1 MYNLIVSGH
10 NESWTGL
17 PFEVE
22 KNRCADAGEFTS
34 EPLAKKYGALDAVA
48 CAELQALP
56 ALFAYETGNKQDA
69 RLGIVKRV
77 RIRGEH
83 KAEVRLEYEILPD
96 LPPISPADILRL
108 QWELGVT
115 DWEMGRTHW
124 AVKNVDLLHEL
135 QQAGILTSEQA
146 ASYGARL
153 AGSPVPKNAVAQPTL
168 VNGASAGS
176 HPARASVIIS
186 YSHKDKKY
194 LDDLLT
200 HLKPLTRAGRVS
212 HWSDKQIKPGSEWAA
227 EIEAALKAARVAVL
241 LVTKDFLASDFIH
254 EHELGPL
261 LKRAKE
267 EGVVILWVLVR
278 DCNWKKTPLSGLQAA
293 YPTDKPLTR
302 HTWGR
307 DAAWVAICDEIE
319 KAAGASPVPGAA
331 APTPAAPAL
340 PSLKRDA
347 KGYYVEEGSDRKVCG
362 LCWEK
367 HYRRITLL
375 EDRKQGPASA
385 MVSGGVSRGY
395 SSWTELFKCPDCKTE
410 YAPIRKSR
418 EF

>member
-1 MYNLIVSGH
+1 MYNLLVSGH
-10 NESWTGL
+10 NESWMGA

-22 KNRCADAGEFTS
+22 KARCVDAGEFTA
-34 EPLAKKYGALDAVA
+34 EPVVQRYGALNEAA
-48 CAELQALP
+48 CAELRAFP
-56 ALFAYETGNKQDA
+56 TLFAYETGNKQDA
-69 RLGIVKRV
+69 RLGILKRV
-77 RIRGEH
+77 RIRGER

-96 LPPISPADILRL
+96 LPPIPPADILRL

-135 QQAGILTSEQA
+135 QHAGILTSEQA
-146 ASYGARL
+146 ASYNARL
-153 AGSPVPKNAVAQPTL
+153 AGSPVPKGDAPPP
-168 VNGASAGS
+168 VNGASSGS
-176 HPARASVIIS
+176 QPARASVIIS

-200 HLKPLTRAGRVS
+200 HLKPLARAGRVS
-212 HWSDKQIKPGSEWAA
+212 HWSDKQIVPGSEWAA

-293 YPTDKPLTR
+293 YPTEKALSKLT
-302 HTWGR
+302 WSR
-307 DAAWVAICDEIE
+307 DEAWVAICDQIE
-319 KAAGASPVPGAA
+319 KAAGAPAGAA
-331 APTPAAPAL
+331 AQPPTPPAL
-340 PSLKRDA
+340 PPLKRDT

-367 HYRRITLL
+367 HSRRITLL
-375 EDRKQGPASA
+375 EDRKQGPAAA
-385 MVSGGVSRGY
+385 MVSGGSSRGY
-395 SSWTELFKCPDCKTE
+395 SSWTELLKCPDCKTE
-410 YAPIRKSR
+410 YAPVRQSR
-418 EF
+418 QF